1 MADRYYGIDRG
12 LQGARNVTE
21 DASTTGLDVEVRVDL
36 IGMSKQEVL
45 LAIDSLK
52 EAIIQDSWPPA

>member
-21 DASTTGLDVEVRVDL
+21 DESTTGLDVEVRVDL

-45 LAIDSLK
+45 LAIDSIK